1 MTSRAH
7 LRCARRSRTAGFTL
21 MEVLVASVLIATAF
35 VAVVSLMSQSLR
47 NLDRMK
53 PHERAMAH
61 AREKMNEE
69 LLREQ
74 LAPEHSI
81 GRWDDGYDWRVD
93 IAPQPSMARAS
104 ANQPVQGAQ
113 QQGPMLFA
121 VRVQVG
127 WGDAQ
132 SRRSYE
138 VATTQWAQLTPEA
151 QR

>member
-47 NLDRMK
+47 NLERMK

-93 IAPQPSMARAS
+93 IAPQPSMASAS
-104 ANQPVQGAQ
+104 ANQPPQLR
-113 QQGPMLFA
+113 QGPMLFA

-132 SRRSYE
+132 NRRSYE
-138 VATTQWAQLTPEA
+138 VATTQWAQLIPET

>member
-1 MTSRAH
+1 MTPRAH
-7 LRCARRSRTAGFTL
+7 LRCASRSRAAGFTL
-21 MEVLVASVLIATAF
+21 MEVLVASVLIATVF
-35 VAVVSLMSQSLR
+35 VAVTSLMSQSLR
-47 NLDRMK
+47 NLERMK

-74 LAPEHSI
+74 LAPEHST

-93 IAPQPSMARAS
+93 IAPEPGMTSGLPHQLAQS
-104 ANQPVQGAQ
+104 AQL
-113 QQGPMLFA
+113 QGPMLFD

-127 WGDAQ
+127 WGDAPN
-132 SRRSYE
+132 RRSYQ
-138 VATTQWAQLTPEA
+138 VATTQWAQLTPEV